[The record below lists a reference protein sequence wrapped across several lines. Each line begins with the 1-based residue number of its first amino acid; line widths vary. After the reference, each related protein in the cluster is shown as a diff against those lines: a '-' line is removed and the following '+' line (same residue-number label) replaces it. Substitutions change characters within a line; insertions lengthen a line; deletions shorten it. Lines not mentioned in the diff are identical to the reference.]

1 MNIVELVPQPTSKEA
16 FMRSRER
23 FVPATSGCYVLTTL
37 DGLVLYIGLAE
48 NLRRRM
54 GQHLDSPQKTEST
67 KQGRAVFFH
76 WFESIDT
83 RKIERTWLNIHIQH
97 EGVLPELN
105 HVYSPTFT

>member
-1 MNIVELVPQPTSKEA
+1 MNIAELVPQPSNKEA

-23 FVPATSGCYVLTTL
+23 FVPDSAGCYVLTTL

-54 GQHLDSPQKTEST
+54 GQHLDNPDKTGLT
-67 KQGRAVFFH
+67 KQGRAVLFH
-76 WFESIDT
+76 WVESLDI
-83 RKIERTWLNIHIQH
+83 RKIERTWLNIQIQH

-105 HVYSPTFT
+105 RIFSPTYT